1 MNLISKLALRSRCAM
16 GLAPRR
22 RRTRCL
28 APRQRRT
35 RWFTLCLLAGP
46 LAPTTAQERLVVHG
60 DGRLAVVEE
69 GGEVAWQLECP
80 PVEAVALAP
89 NGNLFVTLS
98 GGHLAEVA
106 PASRRLVWR
115 ADLDGERE
123 RLPALVPLAQATE
136 DEAQRPKEAL
146 ARFGAGARAWPL
158 VETGPDAELL
168 ARARAIHWRTLT
180 LDTHKDIRE
189 SLAAEPTATTAEGG
203 AALRDDPRRWG
214 PNQVD
219 FQKMRAGGL
228 DCAFYIVY
236 VGQGP
241 LDADGFAR
249 AKEQA
254 LAKFDA
260 IERQARRFPDDIV
273 LARTPDDVLRGVAE
287 GKLVSCIGIENGYA
301 MGEDLSLIQ
310 EFQRRGARYMSITHN
325 GHSQLGDS
333 NTPAEPLHG
342 GLTDLG
348 RRAIEELNRVG
359 IMVDVSHAGKT
370 TMMQALAHSKAPV
383 LASHSGVRAL
393 CDHPRNL
400 DDEQLR
406 ALAAKRGVLQCV
418 AFDSYVVDG
427 TARDAAIAE
436 TRAELGLPPRQRFN
450 RVDPATE
457 DQAKLTELR
466 KRVAEIEAR
475 FPRATVA
482 NLVDHIDHAVKIMGI
497 DGVAISSDFDGGGGI
512 LGWRDA
518 SETFHVTLE
527 LVRRGYDEASIQ
539 KLWSGNTL
547 RLWREV
553 AALAAD

>member
-1 MNLISKLALRSRCAM
+1 VWPEVILARGKRHLDPPMTRTSKLTPRARRATWLGLSLFAL
-16 GLAPRR
+16 
-22 RRTRCL
+22 
-28 APRQRRT
+28 
-35 RWFTLCLLAGP
+35 P
-46 LAPTTAQERLVVHG
+46 LAPSAAQHRFVVQG
-60 DGRLAVVEE
+60 EGRLAVVDED
-69 GGEVAWQLECP
+69 GQVAWQVECAL
-80 PVEAVALAP
+80 VEGVALAP

-106 PASRRLVWR
+106 HDSRRFVWR
-115 ADLDGERE
+115 ADVDGERE
-123 RLPALVPLAQATE
+123 RLPALAPLARAS
-136 DEAQRPKEAL
+136 DDGLARRREAL
-146 ARFGAGARAWPL
+146 AEFGDDLCAWDL
-158 VETGPDAELL
+158 TEIGPDFELL
-168 ARARAIHWRTLT
+168 ERARAIHWRTLT
-180 LDTHKDIRE
+180 LDTHKDIRD
-189 SLAAEPTATTAEGG
+189 SLAAEPAGSAGSDS
-203 AALRDDPRRWG
+203 AAVRDDPRRWG

-219 FQKMRAGGL
+219 FPKMRAGGL

-241 LDADGFAR
+241 LDAEGYAR

-260 IERQARRFPDDIV
+260 IERQARRFADDIV

-301 MGEDLSLIQ
+301 MGEDLALIA
-310 EFQRRGARYMSITHN
+310 EFHRRGARYMSITHN

-342 GLTDLG
+342 GLTEIG

-359 IMVDVSHAGKT
+359 IMVDVSHSGKT
-370 TMMQALAHSKAPV
+370 TMMQALKHSKAPV

-427 TARDAAIAE
+427 KAREDAIAKARE
-436 TRAELGLPPRQRFN
+436 ELGLPPRERFS

-466 KRVAEIEAR
+466 KRVAEIEAQH
-475 FPRATVA
+475 PRATVA
-482 NLVDHIDHAVKIMGI
+482 DLVDHIDHAVKVMGI
-497 DGVAISSDFDGGGGI
+497 DFVAISSDFDGGGGI

-518 SETFHVTLE
+518 SETFNVTLE
-527 LVRRGYDEASIQ
+527 LVRRGYDEAAIQ

-553 AALAAD
+553 AELAAD

>member
-1 MNLISKLALRSRCAM
+1 MTSTSKLSPPA
-16 GLAPRR
+16 RR
-22 RRTRCL
+22 AAWL
-28 APRQRRT
+28 G
-35 RWFTLCLLAGP
+35 LCLLALP
-46 LAPTTAQERLVVHG
+46 FAPASAQQRYVVQG
-60 DGRLAVVEE
+60 EGRLALVEDRGRSGSERGSEARSKDSSE
-69 GGEVAWQLECP
+69 GGWHVAWQVECAL
-80 PVEAVALAP
+80 VEGVALAP
-89 NGNLFVTLS
+89 NGNLFVTLP

-106 PASRRLVWR
+106 TATRRFVWR
-115 ADLDGERE
+115 ADQDGERE
-123 RLPALVPLAQATE
+123 RLPAITPLARAS
-136 DEAQRPKEAL
+136 DDDVALRREAL
-146 ARFGAGARAWPL
+146 AEFGEDVCVWELAENGAEAQ
-158 VETGPDAELL
+158 LL
-168 ARARAIHWRTLT
+168 ARARAIHWQTLT
-180 LDTHKDIRE
+180 LDTHKDIRD
-189 SLAAEPTATTAEGG
+189 SLAAEPASGDG

-219 FQKMRAGGL
+219 FPKMRAGGL

-241 LDADGFAR
+241 LNAEGYAR
-249 AKEQA
+249 AKSMA

-273 LARTPDDVLRGVAE
+273 LARTPDEVLRGVAA

-301 MGEDLSLIQ
+301 MGEDLALIA
-310 EFQRRGARYMSITHN
+310 EFHRRGARYMSITHN

-348 RRAIEELNRVG
+348 RRAIEELNRLGV
-359 IMVDVSHAGKT
+359 MVDVSHAGKT

-427 TARDAAIAE
+427 TARDEAIAAA
-436 TRAELGLPPRQRFN
+436 RAELGLPPGQRFS
-450 RVDPATE
+450 RVDPASE

-466 KRVAEIEAR
+466 KRVAEIEALH
-475 FPRATVA
+475 PRATVA
-482 NLVDHIDHAVKIMGI
+482 DLVDHIDHAVKVMGI
-497 DGVAISSDFDGGGGI
+497 DFVAISSDFDGGGGI

-518 SETFHVTLE
+518 SETFNVTLE
-527 LVRRGYDEASIQ
+527 LVRRGYDDEAIK

-553 AALAAD
+553 AAVAAD

>member
-1 MNLISKLALRSRCAM
+1 MRHLEPPMNLTSKLAAPSRCAIT
-16 GLAPRR
+16 LVSPVRR
-22 RRTRCL
+22 FARL
-28 APRQRRT
+28 G
-35 RWFTLCLLAGP
+35 LCLLAGP
-46 LAPTTAQERLVVHG
+46 LAQAAPQGRFVVQG
-60 DGRLAVVEE
+60 EGRLAVVEDS
-69 GGEVAWQLECP
+69 GADAVHVAWQVECNL
-80 PVEAVALAP
+80 VEGVALAP
-89 NGNLFVTLS
+89 NGNLFLTLP

-106 PASRRLVWR
+106 SATRRFVWR
-115 ADLDGERE
+115 ADVDGERE
-123 RLPALVPLAQATE
+123 RLPALAPLARASD
-136 DEAQRPKEAL
+136 DEL
-146 ARFGAGARAWPL
+146 ARRREAFAEFGEDVRVWELA
-158 VETGPDAELL
+158 ESGPEADLF
-168 ARARAIHWRTLT
+168 ARARAIHWSTLT
-180 LDTHKDIRE
+180 LDTHKDIRD
-189 SLAAEPTATTAEGG
+189 SLAAESAGGDG
-203 AALRDDPRRWG
+203 AAVRDDPRRWG

-219 FQKMRAGGL
+219 FPKMRAGGL

-241 LDADGFAR
+241 LDAEGYAR
-249 AKEQA
+249 AKTQA

-260 IERQARRFPDDIV
+260 IERQARRFPDEIV

-301 MGEDLSLIQ
+301 MGEDLALIA

-342 GLTDLG
+342 GLTELG
-348 RRAIEELNRVG
+348 RRAIEELNRLG
-359 IMVDVSHAGKT
+359 IMVDVSHSGKT

-418 AFDSYVVDG
+418 AFDSYVVDA
-427 TARDAAIAE
+427 TARDEAIAAA
-436 TRAELGLPPRQRFN
+436 RAELGLPPRQRFN

-466 KRVAEIEAR
+466 KRVAEIEAQH
-475 FPRATVA
+475 PRATVA
-482 NLVDHIDHAVKIMGI
+482 DLVDHIDHAVKLMGI
-497 DGVAISSDFDGGGGI
+497 DFVAISSDFDGGGGI

-518 SETFHVTLE
+518 SETFNVTLE
-527 LVRRGYDEASIQ
+527 LVRRGYDTDAIQ

-553 AALAAD
+553 AALVAD